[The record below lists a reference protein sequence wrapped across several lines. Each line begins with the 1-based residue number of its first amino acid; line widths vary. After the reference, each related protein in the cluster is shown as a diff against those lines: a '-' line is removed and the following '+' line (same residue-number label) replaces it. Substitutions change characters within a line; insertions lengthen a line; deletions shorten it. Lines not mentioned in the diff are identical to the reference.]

1 MSIISLNAS
10 TIPTADGWRGVKA
23 RTWHSD
29 QELKAMVLADCKKAG
44 IPVTVRFNRA
54 GYLTSMTVTIK
65 IKRDEFMPNDEYD
78 INYLASHGACM
89 SDRAL
94 RECMTDEGFSK
105 YQRIKA
111 IVDSYNRDESD
122 IMTDYFDRDIYDHY
136 TFKIVD

>member
-23 RTWHSD
+23 RSWHTD
-29 QELKAMVLADCKKAG
+29 QELKSLILADCKKAG
-44 IPVTVRFNRA
+44 IPVTIRFNRA

-65 IKRDEFMPNDEYD
+65 IKREE
-78 INYLASHGACM
+78 IIT
-89 SDRAL
+89 
-94 RECMTDEGFSK
+94 TDENDISFLTSSSCSLRGCLLQQCLAPEAIRK
-105 YQRIKA
+105 YQEIKA

-136 TFKIVD
+136 TFKIMD

>member
-1 MSIISLNAS
+1 MSIVSINSS

-23 RTWHSD
+23 RTWHTD

-44 IPVTVRFNRA
+44 IPVTIRFNRA

-65 IKRDEFMPNDEYD
+65 IKREEIATTDELD
-78 INYLASHGACM
+78 ISCLTSHGCSM
-89 SDRAL
+89 SDCLL
-94 RECMTDEGFSK
+94 RQCLTAEGYRK
-105 YQRIKA
+105 YQEIKA